1 LSFKLYSQ
9 RADGTGDKVEVP
21 IKKYED
27 AQGNLQ
33 DVNLVD
39 AFPHP
44 PTDTPDRMVL
54 TAGPFTD
61 SSGNPVLIP
70 GDAVTSSGSGLDP
83 HISPANAALQVSRV
97 AAARKMSPDKVKALV
112 QKYTDGPDLGI
123 LGDPGVNV
131 LRLNIALDQA
141 K

>member
-1 LSFKLYSQ
+1 
-9 RADGTGDKVEVP
+9 VP

-27 AQGNLQ
+27 AQGNLL

-54 TAGPFTD
+54 SAGPFTNSNGD
-61 SSGNPVLIP
+61 VVLIP

-83 HISPANAALQVSRV
+83 HISPANAALQVNRV

-112 QKYTDGPDLGI
+112 LQYTDGPDLGI

-131 LRLNIALDQA
+131 LRLNIALDQQ